1 VAELKLLT
9 ATAGAGL
16 ITADASVNPLLLL
29 IFFGIQLQLHDLGRG
44 PVGSQQIG
52 HDIHRP
58 ADVIE
63 EGFVAGA
70 EVI

>member
-1 VAELKLLT
+1 MAELKLLT

-29 IFFGIQLQLHDLGRG
+29 IFFGIQLHDLGRG